1 MRSLISSAKLVS
13 GARSL
18 WSPPCGSRRGYSLI
32 PMVIEHSSRGERAYD
47 IFSRLLKE
55 RIICINGPITDDTS
69 HVVVAQ
75 LLFLESENPSKPINM
90 YLNSPGGHVS
100 AGLAIYDTMQYI
112 RSPINTICLGQAA
125 SMGSLLLAAGAK
137 GQRRSLPNAT
147 IMVHQPSGGYSGQAK
162 DMTIHTK
169 QIVRVWDS
177 LNELYSKHTGQP
189 IDVIQKNMDRDYFM
203 TPQEAKEFGIIDEVI
218 DQRPIALVSDAHP
231 FQLSSGQFLQQIEGV
246 DAMAPGRRR
255 GANKAKAKGQLSLGD
270 LVLAKVKGFPFW
282 PAKISRPED
291 WKKPPDPKKYFVQ
304 FFGTEEIAFV
314 APADIQAFTS
324 ETKNKLSARCQ
335 GKAKHFAQAVKEIC
349 EEFDELQKKK
359 SSNLTDDSERL
370 EPGSEAPSVDGA
382 DDNDVEGDLKDG
394 TGIIGSD
401 GEAVNEEVDDSCSK
415 LERCSQRRGEK
426 DCEDVQPSAGGGTS
440 DVLSPVKSSETKGKM
455 SDAILSPVKSSE
467 TKGKMS
473 DAIEPKME
481 MVLKAA
487 SDSSPHL
494 EGVSGSGQKPLSNGH
509 KLKKM
514 TSGSKRSEVGGV
526 EVHKN
531 KNASSSRRKETPE
544 DKADSDVC
552 GEKKAK
558 VFSKSKSHLK
568 VPNDVRRPGGD
579 SKEHIEDKV
588 HGRTKKGPLSVATNE
603 VLHPA
608 KKSKHLDSRDDSS
621 TGTFSKTKKS
631 FSTSP
636 IVMDSK
642 TVIKSDLKKSTSLV
656 KAENHVTSKSQNA
669 SGDET
674 VLPPTKRR
682 RRALE
687 AMSESDIKMEK
698 DVAVKNDVSSSNNVK
713 AVVTQSQKKRRAVCL
728 YDDEDDE
735 PKTPVH
741 GGSATI
747 IKAPSN
753 VSDDI
758 KSFDVKIEKCEKTL
772 DHGKDST
779 EHLESL
785 TKESSKLNGSSSP
798 DKLQADVKE
807 HASHQSNENG
817 AEVHPRSDEKQVE
830 KEEKSESEALSSKE
844 LKPILIS
851 PKKSPHM
858 NSAIKPGDEHIKA
871 TKPKTKVSSSASA
884 KKVSSKGPVS
894 AKDSSQ
900 NHVTI
905 QRSKPAS
912 STERSKPTQKPHS
925 RINDVAVREKS
936 TEPGQRV
943 EAGREDRSSLMIGS
957 RTPDSEK
964 SMKHLIAV
972 AQAKRKQAHSQSF
985 SFGISASAFP
995 TGDFQGR
1002 SPSPTAV
1009 QHFLSGS
1016 GNSMM
1021 VDIQGSAALGSPPTN
1036 VHESASQSQ
1045 HDVEELEEQR
1055 ASSGN
1060 RVVGNSLSGGTEAAV
1075 ARDAF
1080 EGMIETLSR
1089 TKESIGRATRLAIDC
1104 AKYGIANEVVEV
1116 LIRKL
1121 EAEPS
1126 YHRKVDLFF
1135 LVDSITQC
1143 SHTQKG
1149 IAGASYI
1156 PTVQAALPRLL
1167 GAAAPAGTGAR
1178 ENRRQCLKV
1187 LRLWLERKIFSE
1199 TLLRRY
1205 IDDIGVPNEDTTVGF
1220 TLRRPSR
1227 AERAVDDPIREMEG
1241 MLVDEYGSNATFQL
1255 PGFLPCHVF
1264 EDDEEEEDQPSTFKE
1279 NGQQEPTRVSGEMET
1294 CAVTP
1299 NDRRHCILEDVDGEL
1314 EMEDVS
1320 GPPKDEKTS
1329 LMLPPQSSVHSSPQL
1344 PFQPPAPHEF
1354 SGAVTGNQ
1362 LIPRAGNTPHGGPAD
1377 GSVKSEMFAQQPH
1390 CYVPT
1395 GVCGPRDP
1403 SGFNPSRQLEHGHND
1418 MYLNPQVSQPNQ
1430 QYPQSTTPYIQRP
1443 MHPVPPQNPSGHFSY
1458 SKPAIQQH
1466 PQHSY
1471 HHPYPL
1477 PSHPDGRRPF
1487 VADEQ
1492 WRMPSGEFKS
1502 DSQRG
1507 VWVNGGMTHSGP
1519 PFGQEG
1525 YYRPP
1530 FERPPTNNLS
1540 FQHPAPSTVPTG
1552 APISGHS
1559 VPQMLPSRPDMS
1571 ALNCWR
1577 PA

>member
-1 MRSLISSAKLVS
+1 
-13 GARSL
+13 
-18 WSPPCGSRRGYSLI
+18 
-32 PMVIEHSSRGERAYD
+32 
-47 IFSRLLKE
+47 
-55 RIICINGPITDDTS
+55 
-69 HVVVAQ
+69 
-75 LLFLESENPSKPINM
+75 
-90 YLNSPGGHVS
+90 
-100 AGLAIYDTMQYI
+100 
-112 RSPINTICLGQAA
+112 
-125 SMGSLLLAAGAK
+125 
-137 GQRRSLPNAT
+137 
-147 IMVHQPSGGYSGQAK
+147 
-162 DMTIHTK
+162 
-169 QIVRVWDS
+169 
-177 LNELYSKHTGQP
+177 
-189 IDVIQKNMDRDYFM
+189 
-203 TPQEAKEFGIIDEVI
+203 
-218 DQRPIALVSDAHP
+218 
-231 FQLSSGQFLQQIEGV
+231 
-246 DAMAPGRRR
+246 MAPGRRR

-608 KKSKHLDSRDDSS
+608 KKSKHFDSRDDSS

-943 EAGREDRSSLMIGS
+943 ETGREDRSSLMIGS

-1329 LMLPPQSSVHSSPQL
+1329 LVCNSFETDTLPVCTSFETDTQNLMFDRVAESAPSISSELPPLPEGSPPLPLDSPPPPPPLPPSPPPPPPPSSPSPPPPPPPPPPSEPPPPPLPPSCPPPMMVSQPSLLPQQMLPPQSSVHSSPQL

-1571 ALNCWR
+1571 ALNLLLIEEQRVKR
-1577 PA
+1577 PKEALVSENKRTSLVLLQVLA